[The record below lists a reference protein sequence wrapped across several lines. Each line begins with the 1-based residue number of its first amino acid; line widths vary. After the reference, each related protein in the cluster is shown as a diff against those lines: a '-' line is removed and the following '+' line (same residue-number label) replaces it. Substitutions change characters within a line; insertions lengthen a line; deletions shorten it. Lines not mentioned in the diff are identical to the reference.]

1 MLEVPF
7 HQGFIKP
14 KNESYKGNLEGKR
27 SPRLLAGG
35 MLIFRF
41 GWRDGPPEET
51 WDKSLTLPSDHAGW
65 LLRNL
70 NEVIITVPHNSN
82 LIMYLNS
89 NPVWHPRI

>member
-1 MLEVPF
+1 MS
-7 HQGFIKP
+7 II
-14 KNESYKGNLEGKR
+14 NEGKLDGKR

-51 WDKSLTLPSDHAGW
+51 WDTSLILPSDYAGF

-70 NEVIITVPHNSN
+70 NEVIIMVS
-82 LIMYLNS
+82 S
-89 NPVWHPRI
+89 E